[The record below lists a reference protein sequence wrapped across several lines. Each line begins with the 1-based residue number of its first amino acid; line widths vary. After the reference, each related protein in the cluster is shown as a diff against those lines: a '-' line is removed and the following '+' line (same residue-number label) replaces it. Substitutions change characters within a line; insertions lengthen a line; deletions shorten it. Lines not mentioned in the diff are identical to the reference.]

1 MEEKKTQKKLL
12 EISSQL
18 SCGPTP
24 PPPPQKKV
32 RDRVNLW
39 WDFCEEVL
47 CFFRATSFLVG

>member
-24 PPPPQKKV
+24 PPPKKKV